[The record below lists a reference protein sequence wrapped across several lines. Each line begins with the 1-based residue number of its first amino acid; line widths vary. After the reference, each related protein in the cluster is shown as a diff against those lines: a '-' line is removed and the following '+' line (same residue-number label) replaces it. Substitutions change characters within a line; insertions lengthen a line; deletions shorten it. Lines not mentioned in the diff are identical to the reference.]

1 MTIEELKQM
10 DVNLLTPA
18 QAAEVLGVSAQSI
31 RVCARQRPDLLG
43 FPVMVYGSRVK
54 VPRLPLIDFLEGKK
68 DESH

>member
-1 MTIEELKQM
+1 MTLEELKEL

-54 VPRLPLIDFLEGKK
+54 VPRLPLIDFLEGKEK
-68 DESH
+68 

>member
-18 QAAEVLGVSAQSI
+18 QAAEVLGISAQSI

-54 VPRLPLIDFLEGKK
+54 VPRLPLIDFLEGKEK
-68 DESH
+68 

>member
-1 MTIEELKQM
+1 MTLEELKNM
-10 DVNLLTPA
+10 DINMLTPA

-54 VPRLPLIDFLEGKK
+54 VPRLPLIDFLEGKEK
-68 DESH
+68 

>member
-1 MTIEELKQM
+1 MTIEELKKLEINM
-10 DVNLLTPA
+10 LTPA

-54 VPRLPLIDFLEGKK
+54 VPRLPLIDFLEGEKK
-68 DESH
+68 

>member
-1 MTIEELKQM
+1 MTLEELKEL
-10 DVNLLTPA
+10 DVNLLMPA

-54 VPRLPLIDFLEGKK
+54 VPRLPLIDFLEGKEK
-68 DESH
+68 

>member
-1 MTIEELKQM
+1 MTIEELKELEINM
-10 DVNLLTPA
+10 LTPA

-54 VPRLPLIDFLEGKK
+54 VPRLPLIDFLEGKEK
-68 DESH
+68 

>member
-18 QAAEVLGVSAQSI
+18 QAAEVLGISAQSI

-54 VPRLPLIDFLEGKK
+54 VPRLPLIDFLEGEKK
-68 DESH
+68 

>member
-1 MTIEELKQM
+1 MTIEELKNM
-10 DVNLLTPA
+10 EINMLTPA

-54 VPRLPLIDFLEGKK
+54 VPRLPLIDFLEGKEK
-68 DESH
+68 

>member
-1 MTIEELKQM
+1 MTLEELKELDINM
-10 DVNLLTPA
+10 LTPA

-54 VPRLPLIDFLEGKK
+54 VPRLPLIDFLEGKDK
-68 DESH
+68 

>member
-1 MTIEELKQM
+1 MTLEELKKL

-43 FPVMVYGSRVK
+43 FTVMVYGSRVK
-54 VPRLPLIDFLEGKK
+54 VPRLPLIDFLEGKEK
-68 DESH
+68 

>member
-1 MTIEELKQM
+1 MTIEELKEL

-54 VPRLPLIDFLEGKK
+54 VPRLPLIDFLEGKEK
-68 DESH
+68 

>member
-54 VPRLPLIDFLEGKK
+54 VPRLPLIDFLEGKEK
-68 DESH
+68 

>member
-1 MTIEELKQM
+1 MTLEELKNM

-54 VPRLPLIDFLEGKK
+54 VPRLPLIDFLEGKEK
-68 DESH
+68 

>member
-1 MTIEELKQM
+1 MTLEELKELEINM
-10 DVNLLTPA
+10 LTPA

-54 VPRLPLIDFLEGKK
+54 VPRLPLIDFLEGKEK
-68 DESH
+68 

>member
-1 MTIEELKQM
+1 MTLEELKEL

-54 VPRLPLIDFLEGKK
+54 VPRLPLIDFLEGEKK
-68 DESH
+68 